1 MAVSKWGGGMKVSM
15 ASSVLTQGYIAVIGI
30 VLMPIYLHLLGPEAF
45 GLIGL
50 FLMAQAWIQI
60 LDMGF
65 TPVLSRDIAQ
75 MRAGGMETS
84 EALMR
89 LRALEL
95 LFAALVFVIVAL
107 AASTQHLVAQHWI
120 HARGVDAGTI
130 ALCLVLIAMAVALRW
145 FAGLYR
151 GVLIGLEQQIRVNAL
166 LVSFATLRFAG
177 VIPFLLYLSPSPVTF
192 FVYQV
197 FVSVIEL
204 LVSRSTANRQLPL
217 SAVGHP
223 NLSALKAMLPMVGSM
238 AFLNLVW
245 IVFTQFDKLILSGIL
260 SLKNYGYFTLAAVA
274 AGGVLMLITPF
285 NQVVQPRLSYLV
297 ARADEG
303 ALKALYSLS
312 SQLTVVGFVGLGAGL
327 AFFAEPI
334 LRLWSGNPTVAA
346 ESAPILFWYGLGN
359 AIVGV
364 MLAPFM
370 LQFARGN
377 LRLHVFIHVILLFFL
392 IPAMILAAH
401 WQGGTGTGKVFFA
414 INLLF
419 LLLWSP
425 VVHKYFLP
433 SLTWRWLFWDTLPV
447 MALMIGIL
455 WLAALNQP
463 LINSPIL
470 SVAWAA
476 GAILIA
482 MLAGTLL
489 GAHTRQFA
497 IQQLQVMK

>member
-1 MAVSKWGGGMKVSM
+1 MKHSI
-15 ASSVLTQGYIAVIGI
+15 ALSIIAQGYIAVIGI
-30 VLMPIYLHLLGPEAF
+30 VLMPLYLHLLGPEAF

-65 TPVLSRDIAQ
+65 TPVLSRDIAR
-75 MRAGGMETS
+75 MRAGGMEAS

-89 LRALEL
+89 LRALEW

-107 AASTQHLVAQHWI
+107 AASTQHLIAQHWI
-120 HARGVDAGTI
+120 HATSIDAGTI
-130 ALCLVLIAMAVALRW
+130 SLCLVLIAMAVALRW

-151 GVLIGLEQQIRVNAL
+151 GVLIGLEKQIRVNAL
-166 LVSFATLRFAG
+166 LVTFATLRFAG

-197 FVSVIEL
+197 FVSAIEL
-204 LVSRSTANRQLPL
+204 LISRSIAQRQLPA
-217 SAVGHP
+217 STNARP
-223 NLSALKAMLPMVGSM
+223 NLSTLKAMLPMVGSM
-238 AFLNLVW
+238 AFLNVVW
-245 IVFTQFDKLILSGIL
+245 IIFTQFDKLILSGVL

-285 NQVVQPRLSYLV
+285 NQVVQPRLNYLV

-312 SQLTVVGFVGLGAGL
+312 SQLTVVGFVGIGAGL

-334 LRLWSGNPTVAA
+334 LRLWTSNPSVAVA
-346 ESAPILFWYGLGN
+346 SAPILFWYGLGN
-359 AIVGV
+359 ALVGM

-370 LQFARGN
+370 LQFAKGN
-377 LRLHVFIHVILLFFL
+377 LRLHVVIHVVLLFLL
-392 IPAMILAAH
+392 IPSMIFAAH
-401 WQGGTGTGKVFFA
+401 WQGGIGTGKVFFA
-414 INLLF
+414 INLLL

-447 MALMIGIL
+447 MVLMISIL

-463 LINSPIL
+463 LTNSPIL

-476 GAILIA
+476 VAIFIA

-497 IQQLQVMK
+497 IQQLQVIK

>member
-1 MAVSKWGGGMKVSM
+1 
-15 ASSVLTQGYIAVIGI
+15 
-30 VLMPIYLHLLGPEAF
+30 MPIYLHLLGPEAF

-60 LDMGF
+60 LDIGF
-65 TPVLSRDIAQ
+65 TPVLSRDIAR
-75 MRAGGMETS
+75 MRAGGMKAS

-89 LRALEL
+89 LRALEW

-107 AASTQHLVAQHWI
+107 VASTQHLIAQHWI
-120 HARGVDAGTI
+120 HATSIDAGTI
-130 ALCLVLIAMAVALRW
+130 SLCLVLIAIAVALRW

-151 GVLIGLEQQIRVNAL
+151 GVLIGLEKQIRVNAL
-166 LVSFATLRFAG
+166 LVTFATLRFAG

-197 FVSVIEL
+197 SVGAIEL
-204 LVSRSTANRQLPL
+204 LVSRSIAQRQLPA
-217 SAVGHP
+217 STNVRP
-223 NLSALKAMLPMVGSM
+223 NLSSLKAMLPMVGSM
-238 AFLNLVW
+238 AFLNVVW
-245 IVFTQFDKLILSGIL
+245 IIFTQFDKLILSGIL

-303 ALKALYSLS
+303 ALKALYCLS
-312 SQLTVVGFVGLGAGL
+312 SQLTVVGFVGIGAGL
-327 AFFAEPI
+327 AFFADPI
-334 LRLWSGNPTVAA
+334 LRLWTSNPAVAVA
-346 ESAPILFWYGLGN
+346 SAPILFWYGLGN
-359 AIVGV
+359 AIVGM

-377 LRLHVFIHVILLFFL
+377 LRLHVVIHVILLFFL
-392 IPAMILAAH
+392 IPAMIFAAH
-401 WQGGTGTGKVFFA
+401 WQGGIGTGKVFFT
-414 INLLF
+414 INLLL

-447 MALMIGIL
+447 MVLMISIL

-463 LINSPIL
+463 LTNSPIL

-476 GAILIA
+476 VAIFTA
-482 MLAGTLL
+482 MLAGALL

-497 IQQLQVMK
+497 IQQLQVIK